1 MDSLQIRL
9 NKAYTGLTTSEL
21 AKRAGVRR
29 ETVWRWETG
38 QPNVS
43 PETAEKLMRALLE
56 NRSQAAPAEKS
67 A

>member
-1 MDSLQIRL
+1 MDTQTIRVV
-9 NKAYTGLTTSEL
+9 KAMQGVSTGDL

-43 PETAEKLMRALLE
+43 PQTAERLLHALMDPIRTP
-56 NRSQAAPAEKS
+56 AAPAK
-67 A
+67 